1 MRREL
6 QGKVRDGSCSDGG
19 LTNMSLYVSPESSWL
34 VRSAAEAILMA
45 HVSGGVVGLLS
56 GATALLVPKGQRLH
70 RIAGN
75 VFFVSMLVASAIGAC
90 VSPFLPQ
97 PAWGNVAM
105 GVFVFYLVAT
115 SWVTI
120 RRNEGSVGSFEIGA
134 LLVVVGT
141 AGFAVMLGLRGT
153 RSATSSPGSIF
164 LFATIAALAAAGDLR
179 MILRGGVLGAQR
191 IARHLWRMCFALL
204 IGAISLFLGQPQ
216 LFSASV
222 HKSGVLF
229 VPEIAVLG
237 LLIFWLVRVRFT
249 SGLKHGAADRGTL
262 RGHMPDPTHT
272 LRTRGADS
280 VPWQSSSMN

>member
-1 MRREL
+1 
-6 QGKVRDGSCSDGG
+6 
-19 LTNMSLYVSPESSWL
+19 MSLYVSPESSWL
-34 VRSAAEAILMA
+34 VRSAAEAVLIA
-45 HVSGGVVGLLS
+45 HVSGGGLGLLS

-75 VFFVSMLVASAIGAC
+75 VFFVSMLVASALGAC

-105 GVFVFYLVAT
+105 GLFVFYLVAT

-120 RRNEGSVGSFEIGA
+120 RRKEGSVGSFEIGA
-134 LLVVVGT
+134 FFVALSVAAFG
-141 AGFAVMLGLRGT
+141 VMLGLLGT
-153 RSATSSPGSIF
+153 RSATSSPGGF
-164 LFATIAALAAAGDLR
+164 FFFATIVALAAAGDLR

-216 LFSASV
+216 LFPASV

-229 VPEIAVLG
+229 VPEVAVLG
-237 LLIFWLVRVRFT
+237 ALIFWLIRVRFT
-249 SGLKHGAADRGTL
+249 NGFKHDGRVKSEVALVSLNEKTFGSL
-262 RGHMPDPTHT
+262 
-272 LRTRGADS
+272 
-280 VPWQSSSMN
+280 